1 MKHPRYPIRPNMDW
15 RHYRTPRSI
24 DGYYPEIPK
33 TPGWIMAVTGAVI
46 GLGLLVL
53 VVAKCAN

>member
-1 MKHPRYPIRPNMDW
+1 MDW

-33 TPGWIMAVTGAVI
+33 TPGWIMAITGAVI
-46 GLGLLVL
+46 GLGLLIL
-53 VVAKCAN
+53 VVTKCAS